1 MAQAEFTLPEFLE
14 GQDVAAVHA
23 RMLAAIP
30 DGFDK
35 SEGGFVWDM
44 TYPTALEKSQ
54 AAQYLIPEALR
65 SMFPLWARGDML
77 DMHAANRGMTR
88 KPAQAAKCMLRFS
101 GEKDTAVPRG
111 TAASTMATAQG
122 GAVTFV
128 TDADAVLGSDGAS
141 VSAHAQVKGAL
152 GNVASGSICR
162 LDAPIA
168 GISAVT
174 NEQAAQGGLDT
185 ESDAQLRAR
194 IVEFDAAQGRSYVG
208 STADYQRWALEVT
221 GVGSAAVL
229 AATDDSGLVTIMI
242 TDSQGASASDELC
255 RAVEAHIMRPN
266 EPAARLAPI
275 NARISVITPA
285 PVTISI
291 SARTSLDG
299 VAIGDVKRE
308 FVRLVK
314 GYLKDASDKVIRI
327 SRLGALLLSIPGV
340 KDYADMKLNG
350 ASGNVTLT
358 DRQLPVIEESGVT
371 LT

>member
-14 GQDVAAVHA
+14 GQDVASVHA

-77 DMHAANRGMTR
+77 DMHAANRGMAR
-88 KPAQAAKCMLRFS
+88 KPAQEARCVLRFS
-101 GEKDTAVPRG
+101 GENGAKVPRG
-111 TAASTMATAQG
+111 TAASTQATSQG
-122 GAVTFV
+122 GAVTFI
-128 TDADAVLGSDGAS
+128 TDEDAVLSGNAAS
-141 VSAHAQVKGAL
+141 VSAHAQSRGVL
-152 GNVASGSICR
+152 GNVAAGSICR

-174 NEQAAQGGLDT
+174 NEQAAQGGLDM

-194 IVEFDAAQGRSYVG
+194 IVEFDAAQGRNYVG
-208 STADYQRWALEVT
+208 STADYRRWALEVN
-221 GVGSAAVL
+221 GVGSATVL

-255 RAVEAHIMRPN
+255 KAVEAHIMRPD

-285 PVTISI
+285 PVNISI
-291 SARTSLDG
+291 SARVVLDG
-299 VAIGDVKRE
+299 VLLADVKRE
-308 FVRLVK
+308 FVRLAK
-314 GYLKDASDKVIRI
+314 GYAKDVDDKVIRI
-327 SRLGALLLSIPGV
+327 SRLGTLLLSVPGV
-340 KDYADMKLNG
+340 RDYADMKLNG
-350 ASGNVTLT
+350 TSGNVTLNE
-358 DRQLPVIEESGVT
+358 RQLPVIDESGVT